1 MGYCSNADV
10 GSRLGLDSGQRT
22 RAASKLTSVV
32 RRAGIDID
40 QEFRYR
46 GRDVPSEAAVTSTLN
61 GAVDAGA
68 TTITLASAT
77 SFASSGNGFIG
88 GDSFKWTG
96 KSSNDL
102 TGVTGVSY
110 NHSTGETVEQGE
122 FGQVLRE
129 ICADLAAAYYMEDE
143 TTFHASGSDP
153 VRANVLRERAMDFL
167 QRLAHLGTVD

>member
-1 MGYCSNADV
+1 M
-10 GSRLGLDSGQRT
+10 
-22 RAASKLTSVV
+22 
-32 RRAGIDID
+32 
-40 QEFRYR
+40 
-46 GRDVPSEAAVTSTLN
+46 N

-143 TTFHASGSDP
+143 GTFSNKWSRRHDEGWS
-153 VRANVLRERAMDFL
+153 VKRAWYEEPYADCTPRIYLR
-167 QRLAHLGTVD
+167 